1 MGYQAG
7 EYKSNNGEWDLS
19 NNKVNILSYEI
30 NVKYLNM
37 RYRD

>member
-1 MGYQAG
+1 MSYQAG